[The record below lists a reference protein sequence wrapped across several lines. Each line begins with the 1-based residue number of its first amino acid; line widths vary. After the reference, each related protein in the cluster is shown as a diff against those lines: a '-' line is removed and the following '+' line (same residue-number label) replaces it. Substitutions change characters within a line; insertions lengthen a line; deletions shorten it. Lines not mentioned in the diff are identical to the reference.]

1 MRSLHIL
8 GAALAGTLV
17 VSACGPDLTGLLPA
31 GVENRTD
38 TVSVYALSGTPVATP
53 SGYVIYSRQVV
64 RIDQN
69 NAFDFAFDIDSS
81 GRALIKSTGAMK
93 LGQQSGV
100 QVTTTPFDSIRIAP
114 SGGYQED
121 SAVVLNVN
129 TVAILHS
136 RAAQCNYDLQPSHH
150 YFAKMHVLTIDT
162 LERRIQFE
170 VLTDVNCGYRGLEP
184 GLPKQ

>member
-1 MRSLHIL
+1 M
-8 GAALAGTLV
+8 AGIFV
-17 VSACGPDLTGLLPA
+17 ASACGPDLTGLLPA
-31 GVENRTD
+31 AVENRTD
-38 TVSVYALSGTPVATP
+38 TVTVYAVSGTPVATP
-53 SGYVIYSRQVV
+53 SGYIIVSRQVV

-69 NAFDFAFDIDSS
+69 PQFDFAFDIDSS

-100 QVTTTPFDSIRIAP
+100 QITTTPFDSIQIAP
-114 SGGYQED
+114 TGGYQED
-121 SAVVLNVN
+121 SAVVLNLN

-150 YFAKMHVLTIDT
+150 YFAKMHVTAIDT
-162 LERRIQFE
+162 VARSIQFE

-184 GLPKQ
+184 GLPKH